1 LLIGVTQYQ
10 HWEPLE
16 FVQTDVD
23 RFQDALKAVGFPAA
37 NIRKVSGAVKKA
49 DIDLAVSEFLQQ
61 AKDGEQLII
70 YLSGHGFGDSSRESD
85 RAYFASSDCDKSK
98 DATCVQVSEI
108 EDWMAKALGRDK
120 DAPRHILLVLDAC
133 ASGRAIV
140 AKGDFDREAAL
151 INERAISVVTAG
163 TRGQLAYPDPS
174 HKMSQF
180 TRYLVD
186 GLKGAA
192 DVNHDGVIE
201 LSELMV
207 WVRWQ
212 VSGATKAAQ
221 TPSFARIKGAGEMM
235 FLVRPH

>member
-1 LLIGVTQYQ
+1 
-10 HWEPLE
+10 
-16 FVQTDVD
+16 
-23 RFQDALKAVGFPAA
+23 
-37 NIRKVSGAVKKA
+37 
-49 DIDLAVSEFLQQ
+49 
-61 AKDGEQLII
+61 
-70 YLSGHGFGDSSRESD
+70 
-85 RAYFASSDCDKSK
+85 
-98 DATCVQVSEI
+98 
-108 EDWMAKALGRDK
+108 
-120 DAPRHILLVLDAC
+120 
-133 ASGRAIV
+133 
-140 AKGDFDREAAL
+140 
-151 INERAISVVTAG
+151 
-163 TRGQLAYPDPS
+163 
-174 HKMSQF
+174 MSQF